1 MSRSILSHSHSSPDV
16 AWAKALAGSSHRRSL
31 LAPALAASVLIG
43 GVYGAYLAL
52 ESPGALIRHD
62 LASAGYEVGS
72 LAWSTPT
79 ERVQQAVAR
88 HFPGYRVTVDAAGF
102 PDHVTVTLH
111 DLDRTACE
119 SAYRSADRLEGRVV
133 IALETSDGTACR
145 NGISLIWRIM
155 P

>member
-1 MSRSILSHSHSSPDV
+1 MSRATPSHNHVCAEV
-16 AWAKALAGSSHRRSL
+16 AWAKALDAPPLRRL
-31 LAPALAASVLIG
+31 LAPALAAGGLIAA
-43 GVYGAYLAL
+43 GVVPLAL
-52 ESPGALIRHD
+52 QSPGALLRRD
-62 LASAGYEVGS
+62 LASAGSEVGN
-72 LAWSTPT
+72 LPWSTPT
-79 ERVQQAVAR
+79 GRVQGAVAR

-111 DLDRTACE
+111 DLDRAACQ

-145 NGISLIWRIM
+145 NGISLTWRIA